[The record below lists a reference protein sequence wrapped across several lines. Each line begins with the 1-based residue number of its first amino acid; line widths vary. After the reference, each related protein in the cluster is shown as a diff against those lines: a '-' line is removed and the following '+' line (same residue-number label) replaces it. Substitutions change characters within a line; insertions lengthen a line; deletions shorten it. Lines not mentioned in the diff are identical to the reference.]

1 MIKEIKVFGER
12 NSGTMYLNK
21 LLRMN
26 LLNCKILSG
35 NFKKGWKHGV
45 VSHDQPDKNTT
56 LFICVVRDLEEWLVS
71 MRRRPYHIRIKQK
84 TGLPKFLNME
94 INSSDKRLNHP
105 TRVDPNEYGRDI
117 FDIRY
122 IKIESYK
129 KLFKYCPN
137 VVFLNLKTLQ
147 NNTEFVITNL
157 CKIFKIKKRHRFENL
172 TVHTKTG
179 KEEQIDMTPIRPYSK
194 PLVNKIIMSKSNSL
208 VEEFINKLEKC
219 VKYKFNNIEGTIRIP
234 ALF

>member
-1 MIKEIKVFGER
+1 MIEEIKVFGER

-21 LLRMN
+21 LLKMN
-26 LLNCKILSG
+26 ILRCNVLPG

-45 VSHDQPDKNTT
+45 VNHDQQNKNTT
-56 LFICVVRDLEEWLVS
+56 LFICMVRNLEEWLIS

-105 TRVDPNEYGRDI
+105 TRVDPNEYGKTI

-122 IKIESYK
+122 VKIESYK

-147 NNTEFVITNL
+147 DNPKLVITSI
-157 CKIFKIKKRHRFENL
+157 CKIFKIKKRFNFEDL
-172 TVHTKTG
+172 TIHTKTG
-179 KEEQIDMTPIRPYSK
+179 KEEKIDKTPIRPYSK
-194 PLVNKIIMSKSNSL
+194 QLVNKIIMSKYNPL
-208 VEEFINKLEKC
+208 VEEFVNSLERC
-219 VKYKFNNIEGTIRIP
+219 VKYKFNNVEGTIKI
-234 ALF
+234 